1 MLYKTRGIV
10 LSHIKYKETSII
22 ARIFTDAFGNQS
34 YIVNGVRSA
43 NARTKIGLFQPL
55 TLLDLVVY
63 HNKKKE
69 INRISELKPS
79 FTFHSIPFNIK
90 KMAIALFITELL
102 GQTLKEEGE
111 HENLFDFINDS
122 IATLDMLGE
131 NYENFHI
138 RFMLYL
144 THHLGIKPESAQ
156 MILHET
162 GHSKSYN
169 PEFKQKLDDLLGT
182 NYNQSVKLHKSE
194 RNEILNVL
202 IHYYQM
208 HFDAIKEFKSVQVL
222 KEVFS

>member
-22 ARIFTDAFGNQS
+22 ARIFTDVFGVQS
-34 YIVNGVRSA
+34 YIVNGVRSR
-43 NARTKIGLFQPL
+43 NAKTKIGLFQPL

-79 FTFHSIPFNIK
+79 FTFQTIPFNIK
-90 KMAIALFITELL
+90 KMTIALFITELL

-122 IATLDMLGE
+122 ITTLDMIEG

-169 PEFKQKLDDLLGT
+169 PLFRQKLDDLLCT
-182 NYNQSVKLHKSE
+182 NYSQTVKLLKSD

-208 HFDAIKEFKSVQVL
+208 HFDSIKEFKSVQVL